1 MHTTEQGDF
10 LPTPSLKCIAWNI
23 LSDKVPA
30 TQSHSL
36 APPRLRLGA
45 CHGFTSN
52 VWFPTVWRK
61 TLCKLCAATAVDIIG
76 GADRGCWRLELWACL
91 GSQVQGGETLL
102 TGSSHTV
109 REPSCPE
116 IMSLFHPPL
125 IYYNTVIFLLMEYL
139 QASSLHLEASLKS
152 FLGGAVVIPWDT
164 KPGSFHHTQHFW
176 LEGIYFRQPH
186 GFATMSA
193 APSRNVSQ
201 EANARTFVTSL
212 LLTVL
217 HQKCPKYYNRMLWAT
232 KKEQQH
238 RMWTNCTWDV
248 REGKQSQEDTFHI
261 FLCLLFGVLHDLGLD
276 TKTPYIMHRFYVQ
289 VPAKPL
295 DSD

>member
-1 MHTTEQGDF
+1 MQGQRRLREERGRGNVFMHTTEQGDF

-45 CHGFTSN
+45 CHGFILN
-52 VWFPTVWRK
+52 VWFPTVWHK

-76 GADRGCWRLELWACL
+76 GADRGCWRLELWPCL

-109 REPSCPE
+109 REPSCICHPQTLPCCPE
-116 IMSLFHPPL
+116 IMSLLHPTL

-152 FLGGAVVIPWDT
+152 FLGSAVVIPWDT
-164 KPGSFHHTQHFW
+164 KAGKLPSHSAFLARRYLLQAATWIRYYVSSTQ
-176 LEGIYFRQPH
+176 
-186 GFATMSA
+186 
-193 APSRNVSQ
+193 
-201 EANARTFVTSL
+201 
-212 LLTVL
+212 
-217 HQKCPKYYNRMLWAT
+217 QKCVTR
-232 KKEQQH
+232 
-238 RMWTNCTWDV
+238 
-248 REGKQSQEDTFHI
+248 GK
-261 FLCLLFGVLHDLGLD
+261 C
-276 TKTPYIMHRFYVQ
+276 
-289 VPAKPL
+289 
-295 DSD
+295 